1 MLRLQ
6 GPRRKLLK
14 GAKRDAIG
22 LAQSTIDSPSLG
34 HSHLGVVEDKR
45 RDVARVGV
53 AIAHEP
59 AALRRLIDRGFED
72 PEVLL
77 RPAEGEHRLGMN
89 AFTVTSLGQPQQVTM
104 RHKGA

>member
-1 MLRLQ
+1 MLVQ
-6 GPRRKLLK
+6 GPGRKLLNRAK
-14 GAKRDAIG
+14 GDAIG
-22 LAQSTIDSPSLG
+22 LAQSTIDGASLG

-59 AALRRLIDRGFED
+59 ATLGRLVDRGFED

-77 RPAEGEHRLGMN
+77 RPAQGKHRLGMN
-89 AFTVTSLGQPQQVTM
+89 AIAVASLGQPQQVAM
-104 RHKGA
+104 GHKGA